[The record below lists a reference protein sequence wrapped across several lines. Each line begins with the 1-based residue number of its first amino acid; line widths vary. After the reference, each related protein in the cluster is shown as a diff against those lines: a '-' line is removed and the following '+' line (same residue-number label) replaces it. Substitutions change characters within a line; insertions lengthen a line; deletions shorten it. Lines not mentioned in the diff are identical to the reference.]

1 MPAAESD
8 PAASASTSATPQRGK
23 SEITHPTS
31 DQSRVDTTVAGS
43 PKGFRALLHI
53 MGPGLVTGASDDD
66 PSGVATYSQAGALF
80 GLGLLWVSLVTL
92 PLMAGVQ
99 EICDRTALATGRG
112 LGELAAEKYRGKARP
127 ILVVLIAALIVAN
140 TLNIAADLVAIGSGM
155 TLLHAG
161 PTWIWALIAGAL
173 ITALVT
179 FGNFVQVARVFKL
192 ICLSLLTY
200 IAVLFVVHVDWRQV
214 AIHTVVPHI
223 EFSSTFIALLVAVL
237 GTTISPYLFF
247 WQSAHRLEE
256 MRDEP
261 EGGDQPVA
269 LADRSNRGAARKER
283 NSRIDVFFGMTF
295 SNVVMFA
302 IIVATASTL
311 QGKTITSA
319 ADAAAA
325 LRPIAGEWAEALF
338 ALGFIGT
345 GMLAVPVLAG
355 SGAVGMAGLLG
366 QRWGFSRSVRKAP
379 VFYGLVALGTVGGTV
394 LSLTTSNPIQ
404 LLVVVAVINGIAAAP
419 FLLLVMLISRDRT
432 IMGDYSNGRLATAMG
447 WTAFTLMAAAA
458 LTLIAQTLHH

>member
-1 MPAAESD
+1 MSVDESD
-8 PAASASTSATPQRGK
+8 PEAPDSKSAPPQGGKVAAHRPS
-23 SEITHPTS
+23 S
-31 DQSRVDTTVAGS
+31 DRSRVDTTVAGS
-43 PKGFRALLHI
+43 PRGFRALLHV

-127 ILVVLIAALIVAN
+127 ILVVLIAALIIAN

-155 TLLHAG
+155 NLLHAG

-179 FGNFVQVARVFKL
+179 LGNFVQVARVFKL

-214 AIHTVVPHI
+214 AIHTLVPHI
-223 EFSSTFIALLVAVL
+223 EFSSAFIALLVAVL

-261 EGGDQPVA
+261 EGGDQPMP
-269 LADRSNRGAARKER
+269 LARRSNRGAARKER

-302 IIVATASTL
+302 IIVATAATL

-325 LRPIAGEWAEALF
+325 LQPVAGQWAEELF

-419 FLLLVMLISRDRT
+419 FLLLVMLISRDRK
-432 IMGDYSNGRLATAMG
+432 IMGEYRNGRLATSMG
-447 WTAFTLMAAAA
+447 WAAFTLMAAAA
-458 LTLIAQTLHH
+458 FTLIAQTLHH